1 MDALSYIFGCG
12 HASASDKDV
21 MEVASFF
28 CLNMEKDNFKILIV
42 EDEEISRNL
51 YRLWLKD
58 YNLSFCDSEESMY
71 DKLSRNNFQLII
83 MDIGLP
89 NSKDGLTLIK
99 ELKCSEKF
107 SKIPIICATSYHT
120 QELKATTINA
130 GADEYLGK
138 PIPKN
143 ILINIIS
150 KFQHLLPI

>member
-89 NSKDGLTLIK
+89 NSKDG
-99 ELKCSEKF
+99 
-107 SKIPIICATSYHT
+107 
-120 QELKATTINA
+120 
-130 GADEYLGK
+130 
-138 PIPKN
+138 
-143 ILINIIS
+143 
-150 KFQHLLPI
+150 